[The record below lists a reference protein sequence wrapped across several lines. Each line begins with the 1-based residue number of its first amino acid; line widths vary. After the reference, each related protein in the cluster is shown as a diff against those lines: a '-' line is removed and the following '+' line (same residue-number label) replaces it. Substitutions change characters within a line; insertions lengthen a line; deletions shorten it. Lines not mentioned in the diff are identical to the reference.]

1 MREGVWGFLF
11 RNADRCLINRIG
23 PPKPESPQPLERA
36 ACVKSASPIPVRP
49 PPAFG
54 GGTGSVLVEGLFF
67 PCEAETKN
75 GCFAKLSPN
84 GGKGDA
90 DLGLAALVAQSPHP
104 LAPGPKSKGAREGK
118 ERVITCSAAG
128 SARNSKK
135 KQ

>member
-67 PCEAETKN
+67 PCEAEKKKR
-75 GCFAKLSPN
+75 CFDKLSTT
-84 GGKGDA
+84 GRKGDA
-90 DLGLAALVAQSPHP
+90 DLGLAAQVAASPHP
-104 LAPGPKSKGAREGK
+104 TASGASSSLPYKHCLR
-118 ERVITCSAAG
+118 
-128 SARNSKK
+128 RNRGATGFLWP
-135 KQ
+135 